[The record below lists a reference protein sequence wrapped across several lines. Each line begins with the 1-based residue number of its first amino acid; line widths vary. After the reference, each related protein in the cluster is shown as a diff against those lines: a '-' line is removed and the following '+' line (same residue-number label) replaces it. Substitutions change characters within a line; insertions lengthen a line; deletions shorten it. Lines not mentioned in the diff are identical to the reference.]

1 MEEGGPE
8 QRQLLELVLGDRVL
22 EELVLGGERE
32 ELEDELVGIGEE
44 VVVLV
49 DLTSLSGCLRWAWL
63 GVHHSLGWILAK
75 ERFENNAYK
84 HIEVPLK

>member
-8 QRQLLELVLGDRVL
+8 QRQLLELVARDRVL

-49 DLTSLSGCLRWAWL
+49 DLTSLSGCLRWDWL
-63 GVHHSLGWILAK
+63 DLHHSLRWKLAK
-75 ERFENNAYK
+75 ERFENQAYK
-84 HIEVPLK
+84 HTEVPPK

>member
-63 GVHHSLGWILAK
+63 DHHHSGGNWPKKDLK
-75 ERFENNAYK
+75 TNYK
-84 HIEVPLK
+84 HIEVPPK

>member
-8 QRQLLELVLGDRVL
+8 ERQLLELVARDRVL

-49 DLTSLSGCLRWAWL
+49 DLARLSGCLRWAWL
-63 GVHHSLGWILAK
+63 DLHHSGRNWPKKDLK
-75 ERFENNAYK
+75 TKHK

>member
-8 QRQLLELVLGDRVL
+8 ERQLLELVARDRVL
-22 EELVLGGERE
+22 EELVLGGQRE

-49 DLTSLSGCLRWAWL
+49 DLARLSGSLRWAWL
-63 GVHHSLGWILAK
+63 DLHNSGGNWRKKDLK
-75 ERFENNAYK
+75 TK
-84 HIEVPLK
+84 HKHL

>member
-8 QRQLLELVLGDRVL
+8 ERQLLELVARDRVL

-49 DLTSLSGCLRWAWL
+49 DLARLSGCLRWA
-63 GVHHSLGWILAK
+63 
-75 ERFENNAYK
+75 
-84 HIEVPLK
+84 

>member
-8 QRQLLELVLGDRVL
+8 ERQLLELVARDRVL
-22 EELVLGGERE
+22 EELMLGGERE

-49 DLTSLSGCLRWAWL
+49 DLTRLSGSLRWAWL
-63 GVHHSLGWILAK
+63 EVHHSGGNWPKKDLK
-75 ERFENNAYK
+75 TK
-84 HIEVPLK
+84 HKHVEVPLK

>member
-8 QRQLLELVLGDRVL
+8 QRQLLELVPCDRVL

-49 DLTSLSGCLRWAWL
+49 DLTCLSGSLRWACL
-63 GVHHSLGWILAK
+63 KVHHSGGNWPKKDLK
-75 ERFENNAYK
+75 TK
-84 HIEVPLK
+84 HKQIEVPLK